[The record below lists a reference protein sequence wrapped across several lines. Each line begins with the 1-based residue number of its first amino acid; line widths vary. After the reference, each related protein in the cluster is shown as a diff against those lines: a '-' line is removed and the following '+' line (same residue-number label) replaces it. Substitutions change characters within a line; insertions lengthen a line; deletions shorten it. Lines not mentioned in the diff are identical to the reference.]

1 MILGYNQ
8 QGGEPDVSQFKQVE
22 VVKEDESERE
32 RSYQDNSLRQSNNDR
47 QQTGEDYQE
56 MIASDNMEGN
66 FNSGER
72 EDEADDQYQ
81 EEHVVSIGM
90 KEEFGDN
97 GEEIYNA
104 GLSPQINNQVHQFED
119 QVSEPDSASNAG
131 LEQISEA
138 PEYKGENQISHDHLK
153 EQHVNIS
160 DTGHPNQTPQEMFE
174 HLEMINESDLK
185 SSTYADLIDLGSAQS
200 KPNSAIQEVPNV

>member
-1 MILGYNQ
+1 
-8 QGGEPDVSQFKQVE
+8 
-22 VVKEDESERE
+22 
-32 RSYQDNSLRQSNNDR
+32 
-47 QQTGEDYQE
+47 
-56 MIASDNMEGN
+56 MEGN